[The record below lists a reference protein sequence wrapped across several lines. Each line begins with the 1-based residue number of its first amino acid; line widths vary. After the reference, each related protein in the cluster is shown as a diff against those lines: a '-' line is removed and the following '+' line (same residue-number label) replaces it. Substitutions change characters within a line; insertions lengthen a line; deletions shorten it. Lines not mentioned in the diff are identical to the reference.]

1 MTKYEKAVYR
11 LVTRPARHLTAEQV
25 FSELKGTYPG
35 ISLATIYNN
44 LNKLCTAGL
53 VRRIPL
59 EGSPDRYDCV
69 ARHDHVICRGCGAL
83 TDVCFE
89 DMTGSLRRQLG
100 EDFLF
105 YDLKVY
111 YLCPD
116 CRQRERGQDQRA

>member
-1 MTKYEKAVYR
+1 MTKYERAIYQ
-11 LVTRPARHLTAEQV
+11 LVTHSTRHMTADQV
-25 FSELKGTYPG
+25 FSELKRTYPT

-44 LNKLCTAGL
+44 LNKLCAAGL
-53 VRRIPL
+53 VRRIPI
-59 EGSPDRYDCV
+59 EGSPDRYDRV
-69 ARHDHVICRGCGAL
+69 ARHDHVVCRRCGAL

-89 DMTGSLRRQLG
+89 DMTDSLRRQLG

-116 CRQRERGQDQRA
+116 CRRRERGQA

>member
-1 MTKYEKAVYR
+1 MTKYERAIYQ
-11 LVTRPARHLTAEQV
+11 LVTQSTRHMTADQV
-25 FSELKGTYPG
+25 FSELKRTYPT

-44 LNKLCTAGL
+44 LNKLCAAGL
-53 VRRIPL
+53 VRRIPI
-59 EGSPDRYDCV
+59 EGSPDRYDRV
-69 ARHDHVICRGCGAL
+69 ARHDHVVCRRCGAL

-89 DMTGSLRRQLG
+89 DMTDSLRRQLG

-116 CRQRERGQDQRA
+116 CRRRERERD

>member
-1 MTKYEKAVYR
+1 MTKYERAIYQ
-11 LVTRPARHLTAEQV
+11 LVTQSTRHMTADQV
-25 FSELKGTYPG
+25 FSELKRTYPT

-44 LNKLCTAGL
+44 LNKLCAAGL
-53 VRRIPL
+53 VRRIPI
-59 EGSPDRYDCV
+59 EGSPDRYDRV
-69 ARHDHVICRGCGAL
+69 ARHDHVVCRRCGAL

-89 DMTGSLRRQLG
+89 DMTDSLRRQLG

-116 CRQRERGQDQRA
+116 CRRRERGQA

>member
-1 MTKYEKAVYR
+1 MTKYERAIYQ
-11 LVTRPARHLTAEQV
+11 LVTQSTRHMTADQV
-25 FSELKGTYPG
+25 FSELKRTYPT

-44 LNKLCTAGL
+44 LNKLCAAGL
-53 VRRIPL
+53 VR
-59 EGSPDRYDCV
+59 SPDRYDRV
-69 ARHDHVICRGCGAL
+69 ARHDHVVCRRCGAL

-89 DMTGSLRRQLG
+89 DMTDSLRRQLG

-116 CRQRERGQDQRA
+116 CRRRERGQA

>member
-1 MTKYEKAVYR
+1 MTKYERAIYQ
-11 LVTRPARHLTAEQV
+11 LVTQSTRHMTADQV
-25 FSELKGTYPG
+25 FSELKRTYPT

-44 LNKLCTAGL
+44 LNKLCAAGL
-53 VRRIPL
+53 VRRIPI
-59 EGSPDRYDCV
+59 EGSPDRYDRV
-69 ARHDHVICRGCGAL
+69 ARHDHVVCCRCGAL

-89 DMTGSLRRQLG
+89 DMTDSLRRQLG

-116 CRQRERGQDQRA
+116 CRRRERERD